1 MARDPTISCVVP
13 VFNGA
18 AYINDALDSIAAQTL
33 SVVETIVVDDGSTDE
48 TATVVSEFSGPVTYV
63 YQDNAGPA
71 AARNTGINLARA
83 EFIAFLDADD
93 MWHPEKLARQA
104 ARFQARPELGYCL
117 TYKRNFW
124 EPSLKHEE
132 ARLRREGHI
141 ITKDVPG
148 YVMQTM
154 LARKATFDK
163 VGLMDPSLRIGED
176 TDWIARAEHRG
187 VMRELLTDALVFRRL
202 HERNLSYECHSER
215 GFQDRTE
222 IILRH
227 VIRQRSRE
235 NN

>member
-1 MARDPTISCVVP
+1 MATDPTISCVVP
-13 VFNGA
+13 VYNGA
-18 AYINDALDSIAAQTL
+18 AYIKDALDSIAAQTFG
-33 SVVETIVVDDGSTDE
+33 VMETIVVDDGSTDE
-48 TATVVSEFSGPVTYV
+48 TATVVSESSGPITYV
-63 YQDNAGPA
+63 HQENAGPA
-71 AARNTGINLARA
+71 AARNTGIELAQA

-93 MWHPEKLARQA
+93 IWHPDKLAKQA
-104 ARFQARPELGYCL
+104 ARFQARPELEYCL

-124 EPSLKHEE
+124 EPSLKNDE

-154 LARKATFDK
+154 LARKATFDT
-163 VGLMDPSLRIGED
+163 VGLLDPSLRIGED
-176 TDWIARAEHRG
+176 TDWIARAEYRG
-187 VMRELLTDALVFRRL
+187 VMRELLTDVLVFRRL

-215 GFQDRTE
+215 GYQDRAE

-227 VIRQRSRE
+227 VIRQRSGE